1 MTETIRSTRGFG
13 HGKVIL
19 LGEHA
24 VVFGQP
30 ALAAALGKGVTAEAT
45 PGEGR
50 ITIAPWKLS
59 LHRTE
64 NHPVCDAVNA
74 IAQTLGA
81 DNFDLDIAPDLPGG
95 AGLGSS
101 AAMAVAVA
109 RALSTDGDGKR
120 IDAAILASERI
131 FHANPSGIDA
141 AAATSGGVGRFT
153 RETGWRPLAVRQPI
167 KLCVGFSGIQRQTST
182 LVEHVTRL
190 CRVAPVANRM
200 IETLGALSEAGIQCL
215 ESGDVDGLGRLFNMA
230 HGVLSGLGVCTPELE
245 ALVRSARAAGAIGAK
260 LTGAGGGGAVIA
272 IAPSH
277 RQDVL
282 TAWQN
287 EGFEGFATEI
297 GFAT

>member
-1 MTETIRSTRGFG
+1 MTESIRSTRGFG

-30 ALAAALGKGVTAEAT
+30 ALAAGLGKGIAAEAT
-45 PGEGR
+45 PGTGR
-50 ITIAPWKLS
+50 ITIAPWTLS

-64 NHPVCDAVNA
+64 KHPVCDAVNA

-109 RALSTDGDGKR
+109 RALSSDGDGKR

-153 RETGWRPLAVRQPI
+153 RETGWRPIAVRQPV
-167 KLCVGFSGIQRQTST
+167 KLCVGFSGVKRQTST

-190 CRVAPVANRM
+190 CRVAPVASRM
-200 IETLGALSEAGIQCL
+200 IETLGALSEAGIACL
-215 ESGDVDGLGRLFNMA
+215 ENGDVDGLGRLFNMA
-230 HGVLSGLGVCTPELE
+230 HGVLSGLGVSTPELE
-245 ALVRSARAAGAIGAK
+245 ALVRGARSAGAIGAK

-282 TAWQN
+282 AAWQS

-297 GFAT
+297 GFST